1 MAKRRTKAKPATKPK
16 AKASSLKLE
25 RISTG
30 IPGLDD
36 MLKGG
41 FVKNSTVV
49 VQGGAGSAK
58 TLMCLQ
64 YLYAGATQYD
74 EPGAILTFGEDEDA
88 IRQHGRMFNWDFSAL
103 EKKKMFTV
111 IRFSPSEI
119 VKIIGEGGGIIRD
132 TLEELGIRRLVID
145 SVSIYELFFQNKYQA
160 TESILNLLDMLKK
173 WKITT
178 LITSEMQ
185 VKPNGESKG
194 NVEFLTDGVMH
205 LYLLR
210 TSAKR
215 YRAIEVVKMRDT
227 DHSSDIKLFE
237 ITPRGLVIPDG
248 AGIKAKD

>member
-1 MAKRRTKAKPATKPK
+1 MAGKRAKPPK
-16 AKASSLKLE
+16 HITHNAPAPKLE
-25 RISTG
+25 RIRTG
-30 IPGLDD
+30 IPGLDE

-64 YLYAGATQYD
+64 YLHSGATMYD
-74 EPGAILTFGEDEDA
+74 EPGAILTFGEDDDA
-88 IRQHGRMFNWDFSAL
+88 IYQHGRMFGWDFQAL
-103 EKKKMFTV
+103 VRKKKFIV
-111 IRFSPSEI
+111 IRYSPSEI

-132 TLEELGIRRLVID
+132 TLEELGVRRLVID
-145 SVSIYELFFQNKYQA
+145 SVSIYELFFQNRYQA
-160 TESILNLLDMLKK
+160 TESILNLLDMLRK

-178 LITSEMQ
+178 LITSELQ

-194 NVEFLTDGVMH
+194 NVEFLTDGVIH

-237 ITPRGLVIPDG
+237 ITSRGLSVPDG
-248 AGIKAKD
+248 AGIRARD